1 MKLRTRL
8 SLSIIIIVFITMA
21 VIAYGM
27 QRAYS
32 DSFFNYLENEEE
44 TRLKRIVNDIGTIA
58 RTESLDLTKD
68 GANEQLQL
76 YARDANINITI
87 MDTEST
93 ILANYRGLVEN
104 AEADIQV
111 DQYQLVDSHGEKR
124 GTMLVTYDRSSP
136 ALRNALHDFQRRSL
150 NSTMLGIVVFGL
162 IAIVFSYFFSKQ
174 ITEPIESL
182 RSAADRIRQNK
193 FDITLDDSPFDE
205 LQSLNANMQYLASSL
220 RQQENARR
228 SYAQDISHELRTP
241 LTNMQLHVEAMKDG
255 IIPSDKK
262 NWEQIEA
269 NITQLTLLVERLK
282 NTFREASLV
291 AAEEIRFI
299 DCSALTERV
308 IDSFEPRIVQKN
320 GAFVRA
326 IDPAISLQTDER
338 LFSQILSN
346 LLSNAIKAIE
356 EGGQIRV
363 ALNADRK
370 YVVLTVTDNGVGIA
384 QNNLAHLFDR
394 FYRVDSSRN
403 RAAGGQGLGLSITR
417 NIVQQLGGHIEVTSK
432 VGKGTTF
439 RVRLPDEFF
448 RPLGAQ

>member
-182 RSAADRIRQNK
+182 RSAADRIRQNE

-220 RQQENARR
+220 RQQEDARR

-403 RAAGGQGLGLSITR
+403 RVAGGQGLGLSITR

>member
-220 RQQENARR
+220 RQQEDARR

>member
-44 TRLKRIVNDIGTIA
+44 ARLKRIVNDIGTIA

-68 GANEQLQL
+68 GVNEQLQL

-124 GTMLVTYDRSSP
+124 GTMLVTYDRSNP
-136 ALRNALHDFQRRSL
+136 ALRNSLHDFQRRSL

-162 IAIVFSYFFSKQ
+162 ISIVFSYFFSKQ

-182 RSAADRIRQNK
+182 RNAADRIRQNE

-269 NITQLTLLVERLK
+269 NIMQLTLLVERLK

-299 DCSALTERV
+299 DCSQLTERV

-320 GAFVRA
+320 GTFVRA

-384 QNNLAHLFDR
+384 QKNLAHLFDR

-403 RAAGGQGLGLSITR
+403 RAVGGQGLGLSITR

>member
-44 TRLKRIVNDIGTIA
+44 ARLKRIVNDIGTIA

-68 GANEQLQL
+68 GVNEQLQL

-104 AEADIQV
+104 EEADIQV
-111 DQYQLVDSHGEKR
+111 DQYQLVDSRGEKR

-136 ALRNALHDFQRRSL
+136 ALRNSLHDFQRRSL

-182 RSAADRIRQNK
+182 RNAADRIRQNE

-255 IIPSDKK
+255 VIPSDKK

-269 NITQLTLLVERLK
+269 NIMQLTLLVERLK

-320 GAFVRA
+320 GTFVRA

-384 QNNLAHLFDR
+384 QKNLAHLFDR

-448 RPLGAQ
+448 RPLGTQ

>member
-150 NSTMLGIVVFGL
+150 SSTMLGIVAFGL

-182 RSAADRIRQNK
+182 RHAADRIRQNE

-356 EGGQIRV
+356 EGGQIRI

-384 QNNLAHLFDR
+384 QKNLAHLFDR

-439 RVRLPDEFF
+439 RVRLPGEFF
-448 RPLGAQ
+448 RPLGTQ

>member
-44 TRLKRIVNDIGTIA
+44 ARLKRIVNDIGTIA

-68 GANEQLQL
+68 GVSEQLQL

-104 AEADIQV
+104 EEADIQV
-111 DQYQLVDSHGEKR
+111 DQYQLVDSRGEKR

-136 ALRNALHDFQRRSL
+136 ALRNSLHEFQRRSL
-150 NSTMLGIVVFGL
+150 NSTMLGIVVFGS

-182 RSAADRIRQNK
+182 RNAADRIRQNE

-255 IIPSDKK
+255 VIPSDKK

-269 NITQLTLLVERLK
+269 NIMQLTLLVERLK

-320 GAFVRA
+320 GTFVRA

-384 QNNLAHLFDR
+384 QKNLAHLFDR

-448 RPLGAQ
+448 RPLGTQ

>member
-44 TRLKRIVNDIGTIA
+44 ARLKRIVNDIGTIA

-68 GANEQLQL
+68 GVNEQLQL

-124 GTMLVTYDRSSP
+124 GTMLVTYDRSNP
-136 ALRNALHDFQRRSL
+136 ALRNSLHDFQRRSL

-182 RSAADRIRQNK
+182 RNAADRIRQNE

-269 NITQLTLLVERLK
+269 NIMQLTLLVERLK

-299 DCSALTERV
+299 DCSQLTERV

-320 GAFVRA
+320 GTFVRA

-384 QNNLAHLFDR
+384 QKNLAHLFDR

>member
-182 RSAADRIRQNK
+182 RSAADRIRQNE

-220 RQQENARR
+220 RQQEDARR

>member
-8 SLSIIIIVFITMA
+8 GLSIIIIVFITMA

-182 RSAADRIRQNK
+182 RSAADRIRQNE

-220 RQQENARR
+220 RQQEDARR

>member
-76 YARDANINITI
+76 YARDANINITV

-182 RSAADRIRQNK
+182 RSAADRIRQNE

-220 RQQENARR
+220 RQQEDARR

>member
-182 RSAADRIRQNK
+182 RSAADRIRQNE

-220 RQQENARR
+220 RQQEDARR
-228 SYAQDISHELRTP
+228 NYAQDISHELRTP